1 MNEQEVEMLTGHK
14 ETMTSLEIA
23 EVTGKQ
29 HAHVMR
35 DIRVLIDKI
44 NESTSG
50 LVDCREDYHRGD
62 RTQYKYLSD
71 KTQAAILDWCFGKQ
85 NTSSYII
92 ESSTYKDTKGEER
105 NMYILNK
112 KACLLLASGYDDQN
126 EILTSLYEKGIY
138 NIINSYGYIGKY
150 QFAPNSLSA
159 IGVTDIEGFRKN
171 AKLQEE
177 AFLAYTARNKWLLRN
192 YIDKYEGK
200 VINGVKVTESGVL
213 AAAHLAG
220 AGNVKKYLRTKGSH
234 QVNDAFG
241 TTLQLYLKRF
251 SGYDTSIIPADRNAI
266 VSI

>member
-1 MNEQEVEMLTGHK
+1 MNEQGIEVLTGHK

-112 KACLLLASGYDDQN
+112 KACLLLASGYDV
-126 EILTSLYEKGIY
+126 ILRAK
-138 NIINSYGYIGKY
+138 IINRWEELETKERAG
-150 QFAPNSLSA
+150 
-159 IGVTDIEGFRKN
+159 GFVVPQTFSQALMLAARQ
-171 AKLQEE
+171 QEE
-177 AFLAYTARNKWLLRN
+177 IERQQK
-192 YIDKYEGK
+192 
-200 VINGVKVTESGVL
+200 
-213 AAAHLAG
+213 
-220 AGNVKKYLRTKGSH
+220 
-234 QVNDAFG
+234 
-241 TTLQLYLKRF
+241 
-251 SGYDTSIIPADRNAI
+251 AI
-266 VSI
+266 EA